1 MAPGFTSDMKTNFIL
16 SNTLIVLLLTSCL
29 SLDSNR
35 IKIRTDREQMDF
47 IEYRFLDKFDSIV
60 YMSPLYFFPDE
71 LIRPYYSVLMNRI
84 KNKELTPNYQSAL
97 FQGVTPLMLASY
109 LNDLEGMDFLLQNGA
124 DPNKIDKDDKYFG
137 ANDPHCGLTALHFAA
152 IRNHSEAYRKL
163 LEHGASENIRDR
175 YGYTP
180 KNVNNQDTR
189 CLYAEYSFGE
199 NFEIVKKN
207 ENM

>member
-1 MAPGFTSDMKTNFIL
+1 MAPIFTSDMKTNFIL

-180 KNVNNQDTR
+180 KNVNNQDTQ
-189 CLYAEYSFGE
+189 CTYAEYSFGE

>member
-35 IKIRTDREQMDF
+35 IKIRTDREQMLF
-47 IEYRFLDKFDSIV
+47 IQYRFRDICHLV
-60 YMSPLYFFPDE
+60 GATPLYFFPDE
-71 LIRPYYSVLMNRI
+71 LVRPYYSVLMNRI

-124 DPNKIDKDDKYFG
+124 DPNKIDDDDKFFG

-180 KNVNNQDTR
+180 KNVNNRDTQCR
-189 CLYAEYSFGE
+189 YAEYSFGE